1 MLAIADYSIIN
12 PIGIVLSYS
21 EIEYI
26 CLDTFRGK
34 VSRQIYSCLDLE
46 IFWGAKW
53 SNAIYIL
60 YNIPELYI
68 CVASS
73 RSISTEKQ
81 NIFNQPR
88 YLVDN
93 REC

>member
-21 EIEYI
+21 EIKYI
-26 CLDTFRGK
+26 CLDTF
-34 VSRQIYSCLDLE
+34 LDLE

-81 NIFNQPR
+81 NIFNQSR
-88 YLVDN
+88 YLVGN